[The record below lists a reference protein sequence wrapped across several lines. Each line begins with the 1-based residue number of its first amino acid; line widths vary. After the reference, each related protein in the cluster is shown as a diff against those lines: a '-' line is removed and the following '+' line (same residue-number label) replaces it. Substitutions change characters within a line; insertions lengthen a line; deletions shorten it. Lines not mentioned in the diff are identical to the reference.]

1 MVGSLCASLWG
12 KKFRREVILLL
23 IPPAI
28 YLAVAMFSGVNYGV
42 RHLLPVYPFLIVLV
56 AFGAWNLGQRHRAL
70 ASLVAGF
77 FALPAASLFR
87 GFPPHSFSP
96 NGKLCGAADTH
107 RVLSESNNS

>member
-56 AFGAWNLGQRHRAL
+56 AFGVWNLGQRHRAL
-70 ASLVAGF
+70 ASFVAAF
-77 FALPAASLFR
+77 FAFPHAPSGR
-87 GFPPHSFSP
+87 GGPTYISHVNAIWGGPP
-96 NGKLCGAADTH
+96 DTH
-107 RVLSESNNS
+107 RSLAGF